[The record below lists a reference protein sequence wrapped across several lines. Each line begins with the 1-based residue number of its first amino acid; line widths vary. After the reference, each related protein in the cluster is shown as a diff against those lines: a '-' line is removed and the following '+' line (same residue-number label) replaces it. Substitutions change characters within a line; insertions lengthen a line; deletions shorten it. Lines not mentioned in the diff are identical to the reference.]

1 MSDVRM
7 VINGKEKDVMDTPF
21 RKLYQISQKSI
32 RFLRDGKPKFTISLL
47 KNDIRFKILLALYI
61 SDIIGEKNDKRH

>member
-21 RKLYQISQKSI
+21 RKLYQISQKSN